1 MRERGRDRGGIPCVF
16 CECTFWGPPDHLES
30 GTAVTPVLM
39 VYRSEGVETEVG
51 RGRGQGRQEVSF
63 QGVSQ

>member
-1 MRERGRDRGGIPCVF
+1 MF
-16 CECTFWGPPDHLES
+16 CECTFWGPPTTWNRAQLLHPCLWFI
-30 GTAVTPVLM
+30 VLM

-51 RGRGQGRQEVSF
+51 RGRGQGRQEVSL